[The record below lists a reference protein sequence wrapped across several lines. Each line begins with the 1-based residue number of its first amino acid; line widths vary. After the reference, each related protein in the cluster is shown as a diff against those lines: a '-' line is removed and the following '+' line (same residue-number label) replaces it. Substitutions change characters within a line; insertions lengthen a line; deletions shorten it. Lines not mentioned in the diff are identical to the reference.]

1 MIRRLLLLLLLMAI
15 LAGLGAREIQRRWEA
30 PLAIPAGGFTLGVAA
45 GETLRGVASRLH
57 REGVLRHPRLLQAYG
72 RWTGLD
78 AQIKRGEYRLPAG
91 ISAQELLLLLTEGK
105 VIQYRVT
112 LPEGITLARALALL
126 DSREE
131 LAPDL
136 QGTGDARIAALGLPH
151 ESAEGLFFPDSYQFE
166 RGATDWQILQRAHA
180 AMQEVLALEWAGRAE
195 GLPYET
201 PYEALIMASIIER
214 ETGLPEE
221 RGQIAG
227 VFVRRLLKGMRLQ
240 TDPTVIYGL
249 GESFDGNL
257 RRAHLRDE
265 GNPYNTYRHGG
276 LPPTPIALPG
286 RAAIHAALHP
296 EPGEA
301 LYFVARGDGGH
312 VFSSTLEQ
320 HQQAVRKYQLRRRED
335 YRSSPGTPKQ

>member
-1 MIRRLLLLLLLMAI
+1 MRWLALLLVALTLFAGAAAWEAQRRL
-15 LAGLGAREIQRRWEA
+15 QA
-30 PLAIPAGGFTLGVAA
+30 PLLVPEEGFVLTVAPGDSLRAVAGKLAHAGILPYPRVA
-45 GETLRGVASRLH
+45 
-57 REGVLRHPRLLQAYG
+57 LLYG
-72 RWTGLD
+72 RWSGAD
-78 AQIKRGEYRLPAG
+78 AQIKQGEYQLPADLTVE
-91 ISAQELLLLLTEGK
+91 SLLNLLQSGR
-105 VIQYRVT
+105 VIQYQVT
-112 LPEGITLARALALL
+112 LPEGITLARALEILAG
-126 DSREE
+126 SEGIEPE
-131 LAPDL
+131 LT
-136 QGTGDARIAALGLPH
+136 GTRDPRIAGMIEPH
-151 ESAEGLFFPDSYQFE
+151 ASAEGLFFPDSYQFE